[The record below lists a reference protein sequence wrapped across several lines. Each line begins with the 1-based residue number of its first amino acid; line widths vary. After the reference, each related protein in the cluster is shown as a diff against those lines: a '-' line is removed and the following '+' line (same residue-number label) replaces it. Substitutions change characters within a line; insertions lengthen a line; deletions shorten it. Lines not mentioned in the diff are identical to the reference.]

1 MTNVLKGLIG
11 TLLTLLTFMAS
22 AQVQLME
29 DASGLKYKIVDD
41 QPGKS
46 AELGKLVSLHM
57 VAKSS
62 TGETIKNS
70 YVEKGGKQVLFPIKV
85 PTYSGDLYYAVSLLS
100 KGDSAVFAL
109 NADSLYLKTF
119 KKPRPANVAAGSDV
133 IFTIK
138 VFEIYDQKA
147 YRDSLIAKQKG
158 GYDEKRA
165 EDEDDVIKNY
175 LLQNDLEATKTESG
189 LYIMSSDPNAK
200 GKLAKDGE
208 TVAMQYECKLLDG
221 TVVESTYEMGKLFS
235 FVVGSNS
242 IVPGWEEGVKL
253 TPVGSMSKL
262 IIPSRL
268 AYRHLQKGQIKP
280 HSIIIIE
287 VEIISIR

>member
-1 MTNVLKGLIG
+1 MLRAGILF
-11 TLLTLLTFMAS
+11 LLTFACS
-22 AQVQLME
+22 TLYAQVQLME
-29 DASGLKYKIVDD
+29 DASGLKYKIIEDK
-41 QPGKS
+41 PGPR

-57 VAKSS
+57 VAISS

-70 YVEKGGKQVLFPIKV
+70 YVEQGGKQVLFPVKV
-85 PTYSGDLYYAVSLLS
+85 SSYDGDLYKAVSLLS
-100 KGDSAVFAL
+100 KGDSAVFAF

-119 KKPRPANVAAGSDV
+119 RKPRPSNVLAGSDV
-133 IFTIK
+133 TFTIK

-147 YRDSLIAKQKG
+147 YRDSLLAKQNG
-158 GYDEKRA
+158 SYDQKRA
-165 EDEDDVIKNY
+165 EEEDDAIKNY
-175 LLQNDLEATKTESG
+175 LLQNNLEATKTESG
-189 LYIMSSDPNAK
+189 LYIMSADPNAK
-200 GKLAKDGE
+200 GKFPGDGQ

-253 TPVGSMSKL
+253 TPAGGMSKL

-268 AYRHLQKGQIKP
+268 AYRHLQKGKIKP
-280 HSIIIIE
+280 HSVIIIE
-287 VEIISIR
+287 IEVISVR